1 MTVEE
6 RVQKILSAYGVC
18 SRREAERLMTAGE
31 VLVNGTPA
39 AVAVGED
46 TYTFAQPEENV
57 LLRAKAPE
65 HCYVMLHKPRG
76 YVTTLSDE
84 KGRANVAELVADC
97 GVRVYPVGRLD
108 LNSEGL
114 LLLTND
120 GALTQSLTHPSHQ
133 MEKEY
138 HVRVNGDVKAAVP
151 CLRQDMTVDG
161 VLFHGARVQVLQETD
176 RGGVLS
182 MVICEGKN
190 RQIRRMCEQFG
201 LQVKLLKRERIG
213 ELRFG
218 KLKSGEHRFL
228 EEDEIRYLKQICG
241 LA

>member
-6 RVQKILSAYGVC
+6 RVQKILSAYGIC

-39 AVAVGED
+39 ALGDRAD
-46 TYTFAQPEENV
+46 PERDRITV
-57 LLRAKAPE
+57 RGVPLRAKAPE

-84 KGRANVAELVADC
+84 KGRANVAELVSGC

-120 GALTQSLTHPSHQ
+120 GALTQYLTHPSHE
-133 MEKEY
+133 MEQEY
-138 HVRVNGDVKAAVP
+138 HVRAKGDVTAAVP
-151 CLRQDMTVDG
+151 ILRQNMTVDG
-161 VLFHGARVQVLQETD
+161 ELSHGAKVQVLPETD

-190 RQIRRMCEQFG
+190 RQIRRMCAYAG
-201 LQVKLLKRERIG
+201 LTVLRLKRVREGTVR
-213 ELRFG
+213 LG
-218 KLKSGEHRFL
+218 KLPAGQWRYLSGE
-228 EEDEIRYLKQICG
+228 EISALQGK
-241 LA
+241 

>member
-1 MTVEE
+1 MDQ
-6 RVQKILSAYGVC
+6 RLQKILSAGGVC
-18 SRREAERLMTAGE
+18 SRRKAEEYLREGRVT
-31 VLVNGTPA
+31 VNGVPA
-39 AVAVGED
+39 ALGDKADPETDTIALDGVPVGRTE
-46 TYTFAQPEENV
+46 TRT
-57 LLRAKAPE
+57 LL
-65 HCYVMLHKPRG
+65 MLYKPRG
-76 YVTTLSDE
+76 VVTTLADE
-84 KGRANVAELVADC
+84 KGRRTVADLVKDC
-97 GVRVYPVGRLD
+97 GARVWPVGRLD
-108 LNSEGL
+108 LDSEGL

-190 RQIRRMCEQFG
+190 RQIRRMCAYAG
-201 LQVKLLKRERIG
+201 LTVLRLKRVREGAVR
-213 ELRFG
+213 LG
-218 KLKSGEHRFL
+218 KLPVGQW
-228 EEDEIRYLKQICG
+228 RYLTGKEISALRG
-241 LA
+241 K

>member
-31 VLVNGTPA
+31 VLVNGAP
-39 AVAVGED
+39 VALGD
-46 TYTFAQPEENV
+46 KADPERDRIIV
-57 LLRAKAPE
+57 RGVPLQAKAPE

-84 KGRANVAELVADC
+84 KGRANVAELVTGC

-120 GALTQSLTHPSHQ
+120 GALTQYLTHPSHE

-138 HVRVNGDVKAAVP
+138 HVRVHGNVTAAAP
-151 CLRQDMTVDG
+151 ILRQDMTVDG
-161 VLFHGARVQVLQETD
+161 ELLHGAQVQILQKSD

-190 RQIRRMCEQFG
+190 RQIRRMCAYAG
-201 LQVKLLKRERIG
+201 LTVLRLKRVREGCVR
-213 ELRFG
+213 LG
-218 KLKSGEHRFL
+218 KLPTGQWRYLSGE
-228 EEDEIRYLKQICG
+228 EIFALQGK
-241 LA
+241 

>member
-18 SRREAERLMTAGE
+18 SRREAERLMTAGQ
-31 VLVNGTPA
+31 VQVNGVPA
-39 AVAVGED
+39 ALGTKADPERD
-46 TYTFAQPEENV
+46 TITVNGVPLQ
-57 LLRAKAPE
+57 AKAPE
-65 HCYVMLHKPRG
+65 HCYLMLHKPRG

-120 GALTQSLTHPSHQ
+120 GALTQHLTHPSHE

-138 HVRVNGDVKAAVP
+138 QVRVAGDVKAAVP
-151 CLRQDMTVDG
+151 ILRQDMTVDG
-161 VLFHGARVQVLQETD
+161 ERFHGAQVTLLRENNW
-176 RGGVLS
+176 GGVLS

-190 RQIRRMCEQFG
+190 RQIRRMCAHAG
-201 LQVKLLKRERIG
+201 LSVLQLKRVREGSVRLG
-213 ELRFG
+213 RLPAG
-218 KLKSGEHRFL
+218 QW
-228 EEDEIRYLKQICG
+228 RYLTREEISALRGNG

>member
-18 SRREAERLMTAGE
+18 SRREAERLMTAGQ
-31 VLVNGTPA
+31 VQVNGVPA
-39 AVAVGED
+39 ALGTKADPERD
-46 TYTFAQPEENV
+46 TITVNGVPLQ
-57 LLRAKAPE
+57 AKAPE
-65 HCYVMLHKPRG
+65 HCYLMLHKPRG

-120 GALTQSLTHPSHQ
+120 GALTQHLTHPSHE

-138 HVRVNGDVKAAVP
+138 QVRVAGDVKAAVP
-151 CLRQDMTVDG
+151 ILRQDMTVDG
-161 VLFHGARVQVLQETD
+161 ERFRGAQVTLLRENNW
-176 RGGVLS
+176 GGVLS

-190 RQIRRMCEQFG
+190 RQIRRMCAHAG
-201 LQVKLLKRERIG
+201 LSVLQLKRVREGSVR
-213 ELRFG
+213 LG
-218 KLKSGEHRFL
+218 KLPAGQW
-228 EEDEIRYLKQICG
+228 RYLTREEISALQG
-241 LA
+241 NDLA

>member
-39 AVAVGED
+39 ALGDRAD
-46 TYTFAQPEENV
+46 PERDRITVRGV

-97 GVRVYPVGRLD
+97 GVRVHPVGRLD

-190 RQIRRMCEQFG
+190 RQIRRMCAYAG
-201 LQVKLLKRERIG
+201 LTVLRLKRVREGAVR
-213 ELRFG
+213 LG
-218 KLKSGEHRFL
+218 KLPVGQW
-228 EEDEIRYLKQICG
+228 RYLTGKEISALRG
-241 LA
+241 K

>member
-6 RVQKILSAYGVC
+6 RVQKILSAYGIC
-18 SRREAERLMTAGE
+18 SRREAERLMTVGE
-31 VLVNGTPA
+31 VLVNGIPA
-39 AVAVGED
+39 ALGDRAD
-46 TYTFAQPEENV
+46 PERDRITV
-57 LLRAKAPE
+57 RGVPLRAKAPE

-84 KGRANVAELVADC
+84 KGRANVAELVSGC

-120 GALTQSLTHPSHQ
+120 GALTQYLTHPSHE

-138 HVRVNGDVKAAVP
+138 HVRVKGDVTAAVP
-151 CLRQDMTVDG
+151 ILRQNMTVDG
-161 VLFHGARVQVLQETD
+161 ELFHGAKVQVLQETD
-176 RGGVLS
+176 QGGVLS

-190 RQIRRMCEQFG
+190 RQIRRMCAYAG
-201 LQVKLLKRERIG
+201 LTVLRLKRVREGTVR
-213 ELRFG
+213 LG
-218 KLKSGEHRFL
+218 KLPAGQWRYLSGE
-228 EEDEIRYLKQICG
+228 EISALRGK
-241 LA
+241 

>member
-18 SRREAERLMTAGE
+18 SRREAERLMTAGQ
-31 VLVNGTPA
+31 VQVNGVPA
-39 AVAVGED
+39 ALGTKADPERD
-46 TYTFAQPEENV
+46 TITVNGVPLQ
-57 LLRAKAPE
+57 AKAPE
-65 HCYVMLHKPRG
+65 HCYLMLHKPRG

-120 GALTQSLTHPSHQ
+120 GALTQHLTHPSHE

-138 HVRVNGDVKAAVP
+138 QVRVAGDVKAAVP
-151 CLRQDMTVDG
+151 ILRQDMTVDG
-161 VLFHGARVQVLQETD
+161 ERFHGAQVTLLRENNW
-176 RGGVLS
+176 GGVLS

-190 RQIRRMCEQFG
+190 RQIRRMCAYAG
-201 LQVKLLKRERIG
+201 LSVLQLKRVREGSVR
-213 ELRFG
+213 LG
-218 KLKSGEHRFL
+218 KLPAGQW
-228 EEDEIRYLKQICG
+228 RYLTREEISALQGNG

>member
-18 SRREAERLMTAGE
+18 SRREAERLMTAGQ
-31 VLVNGTPA
+31 VQVNGVPA
-39 AVAVGED
+39 ALGTKADPERD
-46 TYTFAQPEENV
+46 TITVNGVPLQ
-57 LLRAKAPE
+57 AKAPE
-65 HCYVMLHKPRG
+65 HCYLMLHKPRG

-120 GALTQSLTHPSHQ
+120 GALTQHLTHPSHE

-138 HVRVNGDVKAAVP
+138 QVRVAGDVKAAVP
-151 CLRQDMTVDG
+151 ILRQDMTVDG
-161 VLFHGARVQVLQETD
+161 ERFHGAQVTLLRENNW
-176 RGGVLS
+176 GGVLS

-190 RQIRRMCEQFG
+190 RQIRRMCAYAG
-201 LQVKLLKRERIG
+201 LSVLQLKRVREGSVR
-213 ELRFG
+213 LG
-218 KLKSGEHRFL
+218 KLSAGQW
-228 EEDEIRYLKQICG
+228 RYLTREEISALQGNG